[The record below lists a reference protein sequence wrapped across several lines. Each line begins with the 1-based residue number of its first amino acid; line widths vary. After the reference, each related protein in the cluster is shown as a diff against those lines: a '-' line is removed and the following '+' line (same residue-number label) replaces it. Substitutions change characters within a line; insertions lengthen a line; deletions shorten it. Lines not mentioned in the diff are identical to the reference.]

1 VVILL
6 LLFGI
11 LAAQDYERVYRRGV
25 SKDAVAYAQQRAA
38 TAARRAR
45 EAYDQYAAEHQGG
58 A

>member
-25 SKDAVAYAQQRAA
+25 SKNAVALAQQRSA
-38 TAARRAR
+38 TASRRAR
-45 EAYDQYAAEHQGG
+45 EAYEQYVAEHPAG
-58 A
+58 